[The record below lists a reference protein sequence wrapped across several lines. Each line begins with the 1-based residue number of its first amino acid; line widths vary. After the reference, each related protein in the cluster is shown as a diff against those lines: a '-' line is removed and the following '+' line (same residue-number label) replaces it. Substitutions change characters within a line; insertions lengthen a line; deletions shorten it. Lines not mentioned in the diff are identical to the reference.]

1 MLTTVIARQICTPVT
16 YDTLKQFCQGAN
28 LPATAINDNGESV
41 VISTEP
47 FEGSY
52 CYRLDTCQ
60 HNGWIRTNYY
70 YGDGSVDELF
80 ER

>member
-1 MLTTVIARQICTPVT
+1 MSTTVVSRQICTPVN
-16 YDTLKQFCQGAN
+16 YDTLKQFCLDTN
-28 LPATAINDNGESV
+28 LSATAINDNGESV

-70 YGDGSVDELF
+70 YEDGSIDELF

>member
-1 MLTTVIARQICTPVT
+1 MTTITTPTKLCTPITFENLDV
-16 YDTLKQFCQGAN
+16 FCSTTN
-28 LPATAINDNGESV
+28 LPATAVNDNGESV
-41 VISTEP
+41 IISTEP

-70 YGDGSVDELF
+70 YEDGSIDELF
-80 ER
+80 DR

>member
-1 MLTTVIARQICTPVT
+1 MSTTVVPQQLCTPIN
-16 YDTLKQFCQGAN
+16 YDTLKQFCLDAN
-28 LPATAINDNGESV
+28 LPATAVNDKGESV

-47 FEGSY
+47 FEGSC

-70 YGDGSVDELF
+70 YEDGSVDELF